1 MGLVSSLGN
10 IKQIR
15 RNEPLSD
22 DMIHRAAPSIFA
34 EAPHESRSE
43 RYHYIPTIDVVNALR
58 NEGFYPFFA
67 AQTNVR
73 KADKREHTKHMLR
86 LRHASQINAQEANEI
101 ILVNSHDGSSS
112 YQMLAGMFRFVCANG
127 MVCGN
132 TVGDVRVRHSGKGDI
147 IGEVIE
153 GAYTVRDAFEVIENE
168 RDTMRGIQL
177 TPQLQHGLAQ
187 AVLNYKHDDPLR
199 PAPIEAEQLL
209 RARRHEDRPN
219 DLWSTTNRIQEN
231 VIKGGLSGRNAK
243 GKRTTTRAVKG
254 IDQDL
259 KLNKALWA
267 FSMEMSK
274 LFN

>member
-1 MGLVSSLGN
+1 MGLVSSLGS
-10 IKQIR
+10 IQQIR
-15 RNEPLSD
+15 QNSPLSD

-34 EAPHESRSE
+34 DAPHESRSE
-43 RYHYIPTIDVVNALR
+43 RYHYLPTIDVVNALR
-58 NEGFYPFFA
+58 GEGFFPFFA

-86 LRHASQINAQEANEI
+86 LRHASQINTEEAPEI
-101 ILVNSHDGSSS
+101 ILLNSHDGSSS
-112 YQMLAGMFRFVCANG
+112 YQMIGGMFRFVCANG

-153 GAYTVRDAFEVIENE
+153 GAYTVRDAFEVIANE
-168 RDTMRGIQL
+168 RDTMRGVEL
-177 TPQLQHGLAQ
+177 KPQHQRALAQ
-187 AVLNYKHDDPLR
+187 AVLNYKHDDPTR
-199 PAPIEAEQLL
+199 PAPIDAEQLL
-209 RARRHEDRPN
+209 RARRHEDRRD
-219 DLWSTTNRIQEN
+219 DLWTTTNRIQEN

-267 FSMEMSK
+267 LSMEMSK
-274 LFN
+274 LLS

>member
-1 MGLVSSLGN
+1 MGLVSSFGSFN
-10 IKQIR
+10 QIR
-15 RNEPLSD
+15 RDEPLSD

-34 EAPHESRSE
+34 DAPHESRSE

-58 NEGFYPFFA
+58 GEGFFPFFA

-86 LRHASQINAQEANEI
+86 LRHASQINHQEANEI
-101 ILVNSHDGSSS
+101 ILLNSHDGSSS
-112 YQMLAGMFRFVCANG
+112 YQMLAGMFRFVCCNG

-153 GAYTVRDAFEVIENE
+153 GAYTVRDAFDMIENE
-168 RDTMRGIQL
+168 RDAMRGVM
-177 TPQLQHGLAQ
+177 LQPNQQQALAS
-187 AVLNYKHDDPLR
+187 ALLSYKHDDPTR
-199 PAPIEAEQLL
+199 PAPIEPEQLL
-209 RARRHEDRPN
+209 RARRQEDRAN
-219 DLWSTTNRIQEN
+219 DLWTTTNRIQEN

-243 GKRTTTRAVKG
+243 GRRTTTRAVKG

-259 KLNKALWA
+259 KLNKALWE
-267 FSMEMSK
+267 FSKKMADM
-274 LFN
+274 LA